1 MQAPDVNS
9 DSADAPDPATT
20 PENTSTD
27 VATDTAVTDSL
38 DAATGTAEV
47 KTGSKLEEATEKA
60 LEGLTTPIVEEGD
73 APVIAD
79 PTVLDTTP
87 ADPSTATET
96 VDPTAGSDLADIVE
110 QANEAASGGIS
121 SNIVFLMGLGL
132 LTLFV
137 LYFAAEK
144 EKRKRVI
151 GTVLSIGVTALC
163 LWFYSSLGIEQGIE
177 LQGGV
182 SMEIRIKPAEGRTVT
197 SESQQQVID
206 VLSKR
211 LNALGTGEVI
221 LAPTGEDG
229 VFLQMP
235 GVGQDRLEEIIE
247 TLEQVAKLE
256 FSILHPQS
264 SFLAA
269 QVASGGKVVPGYEA
283 LPYKPEFNEEG
294 EEMPTRYG
302 LVKIKK
308 DMSGKYVSNARYFY
322 GDSGHSISVEFTGD
336 GAKIMGP
343 LTRENINQPLAI
355 IMDDVILSS
364 PVIRDQFANGCS
376 ITGDFS
382 QEEAQTLSSA
392 LENPL
397 ENPIEIEYSNFIT
410 PTMGKATIK
419 QGIMAGVGGLAL
431 TLLFILIYYRFA
443 GILALIGL
451 CLSIV
456 IIFGCMALFQFTLT
470 LPGIA
475 GIILTIG
482 VAIDANVLIYE
493 RLREEMAAGKSLKS
507 AINTAYEKA
516 FSAII
521 DANITTLITAIILY
535 AVAAGTVKGFAITL
549 IIGIFATLFSALL
562 VTRVCFNWATE
573 TSILKKLSFMNM
585 VPDKTIDF
593 LGRRKVCLI
602 GSMVILVA
610 SLIIV
615 PTMDPRGVELKGGD
629 SLTIQTELDLS
640 KAQIDE
646 SLADLDL
653 GGTPIVQVQKPV
665 GAEGEFFLVR
675 APDNTA
681 DQIQAELEKDLKM
694 DLTDTTVS
702 SVGSAVGQSMLISSG
717 VALLIGI
724 GAILIYVTLRFEFA
738 FALGA
743 IAALFHDLIVVAGIT
758 TILGQEVSLIT
769 VGAFLTI
776 AGYSINDTIVVFDRV
791 REDLASKRGDVRD
804 IMNYALNKTLARTLL
819 TSMTTLITVLVLFLF
834 GGPGLRNFA
843 LTLIIGVMVGTYSS
857 IFIASPIVL
866 WWARRSGTNLRRQV
880 LDTEQSKIDAM
891 NAQGA

>member
-283 LPYKPEFNEEG
+283 LPYKPEFNDEG

-694 DLTDTTVS
+694 DLSDTTVS